1 MHAKNVIKMHI
12 KKSIQ
17 RFFLNEDI
25 TCQSKILKINGNA
38 THQRLIISYGESMK
52 GVLKVA
58 KNDIFHLGKI
68 WEVSQCTM
76 FSEKQIKITYML

>member
-1 MHAKNVIKMHI
+1 MYAKNVIKMHS

-25 TCQSKILKINGNA
+25 TFQSKILKINGNA
-38 THQRLIISYGESMK
+38 TDQRLITNYAESME

-58 KNDIFHLGKI
+58 KNDLFHLGKV

-76 FSEKQIKITYML
+76 FSEK